1 METAYTGAA
10 RRELAFVVFL
20 ASAGLALVMLV
31 AFAPW
36 YGVVSGAGAGSVR
49 PAVVQPAKVAPAK
62 AVPMKKAVPVGL
74 AEVDAALGR

>member
-20 ASAGLALVMLV
+20 ASAGLALVLLV

-36 YGVVSGAGAGSVR
+36 YGAVVSGSAR
-49 PAVVQPAKVAPAK
+49 PAVVQPAKVTPADQNR
-62 AVPMKKAVPVGL
+62 L

>member
-36 YGVVSGAGAGSVR
+36 YGAVVSGAGGAR
-49 PAVVQPAKVAPAK
+49 PAVVQPAEVVPAK
-62 AVPMKKAVPVGL
+62 AVPMKKVIMVRP
-74 AEVDAALGR
+74 AEEDAALGR